1 MIRGKFMIIN
11 AKKNLMLL
19 FAHYQTSYLF
29 YPKSTFIVHTSGLS
43 PFILRRFSVDSPSF
57 VRRLSVHSPSI
68 LRPQTENDRRDKEES
83 TTNSLTIMRNQREK
97 CQIASSVEFYH
108 LQIFNLCAINNE
120 TYKRA
125 NLMKARHPS
134 CTRID
139 MKATE
144 RLVIH
149 NLEQM

>member
-1 MIRGKFMIIN
+1 MLKKSHVIIC
-11 AKKNLMLL
+11 
-19 FAHYQTSYLF
+19 S
-29 YPKSTFIVHTSGLS
+29 LS
-43 PFILRRFSVDSPSF
+43 NKLFILPKKHIYCPYIRSFSVHSPSFFRRFSVDSPSF

-108 LQIFNLCAINNE
+108 LQIFNLSAINNE

-125 NLMKARHPS
+125 NFMKARHPS

-149 NLEQM
+149 NFEQM

>member
-1 MIRGKFMIIN
+1 MLKKISCYYLLIIKQ
-11 AKKNLMLL
+11 AIYFTQKAHLL
-19 FAHYQTSYLF
+19 SIHQVFL
-29 YPKSTFIVHTSGLS
+29 LS
-43 PFILRRFSVDSPSF
+43 FSVVFPSILRRFSVDSPSF

-97 CQIASSVEFYH
+97 CHIASSVEFYH

-125 NLMKARHPS
+125 NFMEARHPR